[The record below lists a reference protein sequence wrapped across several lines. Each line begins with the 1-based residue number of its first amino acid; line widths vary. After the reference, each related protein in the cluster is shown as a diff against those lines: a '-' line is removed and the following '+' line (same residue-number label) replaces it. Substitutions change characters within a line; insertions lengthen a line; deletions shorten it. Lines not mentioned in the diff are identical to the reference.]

1 MCSLALP
8 VSILDLINKYTRHCF
23 WRKYGMEDK
32 GTALIS
38 WDKNKPKENGGLE
51 VLNIAAHNKALLHSQ
66 IL

>member
-1 MCSLALP
+1 
-8 VSILDLINKYTRHCF
+8 
-23 WRKYGMEDK
+23 MEDK